1 MQTDKPLITTPTRF
15 AQKNQTWL
23 VVLLLTAVA
32 VLAIGSTSA
41 RAATHEVASSTDS
54 GSFANAYAT
63 ASVDRASA
71 LSFEI
76 AGSPAAVMEVKA
88 SVSCYQDNKNVGQD
102 LVIAPQAGPITG
114 TFPLTVPRP
123 DFCSISASASFQDY
137 EQIGTISIRL
147 FADQRPN
154 WIPCGKPS
162 YAKRGK
168 LEAHETGCGVAR
180 SVTTAAVNK
189 PEREG
194 HYLTVRRWSCS
205 RSKISVRCTKDD
217 ATLLFRGKLK

>member
-1 MQTDKPLITTPTRF
+1 MLTDSTPITTPARF
-15 AQKNQTWL
+15 DQKSRTCL
-23 VVLLLTAVA
+23 ALF
-32 VLAIGSTSA
+32 LAIGVVFAMASA
-41 RAATHEVASSTDS
+41 SAHAATHEVASSTDS
-54 GSFANAYAT
+54 GSFASAYAS

-76 AGSPAAVMEVKA
+76 TGSPAAVLEVKA

-114 TFPLTVPRP
+114 TFPLTVSRP

-137 EQIGTISIRL
+137 EQIGTISVRL

-154 WIPCGKPS
+154 WVPCGKPR

-168 LEAHETGCGVAR
+168 LEAHEAGCGVAR

-189 PEREG
+189 PESEG
-194 HYLTVRRWSCS
+194 HYLTVRGWNCS
-205 RSKISVRCTKDD
+205 RSKISVRCTKDE
-217 ATLLFRGKLK
+217 ATLLFRGKVK